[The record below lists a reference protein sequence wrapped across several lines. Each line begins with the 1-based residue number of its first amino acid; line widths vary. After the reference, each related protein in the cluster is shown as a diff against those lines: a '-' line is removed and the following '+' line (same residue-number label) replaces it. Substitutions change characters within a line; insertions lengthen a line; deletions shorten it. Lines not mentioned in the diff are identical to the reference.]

1 MVDIRGTVKKDTKT
15 KDLIPR
21 LNTGDIALIRHRDI
35 DEVSAKSLVAARV
48 KAVINT
54 EQSSTGEYPNPGP
67 RILLDA
73 GIHIL
78 DSAAPELFDLL
89 DDGNM
94 IELRDGEVFKEGKPV
109 GNGITLTN
117 ELIEASLQTASRNF
131 PRVLESFVEN
141 TLEYAKR
148 ELCLVTGTLD
158 MPKIVTEIRGR
169 HAVIVVRGKNY
180 REDLLAIRSYVA
192 EINPVLIGV
201 DGGGDALHEFGYTPD
216 IIIGDMDSVS
226 DETLRCGA
234 ELVVHG
240 YMDGRAPGMERIKSL
255 GLEGKVLQAPGM
267 SEDIALLLAY
277 ELGAELIVAVGA
289 HSNMIDFLEKGRKG
303 MASTFL
309 VRVKIGSILVDA
321 KGVSVLYKGYPR
333 YAYLTQIALGA
344 LFPILGI
351 LLLSDSFQQL
361 MRLLALKLQ
370 LMLGY

>member
-1 MVDIRGTVKKDTKT
+1 MVIFGRLKKHAKT
-15 KDLIPR
+15 KELIPK
-21 LNTGDIALIRHRDI
+21 LNIGDIALIRHCDI
-35 DEVSAKSLVAARV
+35 DEVSAKALVASRI

-54 EQSSTGEYPNPGP
+54 EKSSTGQYPNPGP

-73 GIHIL
+73 GIYVL
-78 DSAAPELFDLL
+78 DAANPELFDLL
-89 DDGNM
+89 DDGDVVE
-94 IELRDGEVFKEGKPV
+94 IRDREVFKEGKRV
-109 GNGITLTN
+109 GRGIVLTHQR
-117 ELIEASLQTASRNF
+117 IEESRRMALENY
-131 PRVLESFVEN
+131 PKVLEAFVEN

-148 ELCLVTGTLD
+148 ELCLITGALD
-158 MPKIVTEIRGR
+158 IPDIKTEMKGR
-169 HAVIVVRGKNY
+169 HVVVVVRGKNY
-180 REDLLAIRSYVA
+180 REDLLAIRSYVE

-201 DGGGDALHEFGYTPD
+201 DGGGDVLREFGYAPD
-216 IIIGDMDSVS
+216 MIIGDMDSVS
-226 DETLRCGA
+226 DETLMCGA

-240 YMDGRAPGMERIKSL
+240 YVDGRAPGMERIKAL
-255 GLEGKVLQAPGM
+255 GLKAKVLRAPGM

-277 ELGAELIVAVGA
+277 EMGAELIVAVGT

-361 MRLLALKLQ
+361 MRLVALKLQ
-370 LMLGY
+370 VMLGY